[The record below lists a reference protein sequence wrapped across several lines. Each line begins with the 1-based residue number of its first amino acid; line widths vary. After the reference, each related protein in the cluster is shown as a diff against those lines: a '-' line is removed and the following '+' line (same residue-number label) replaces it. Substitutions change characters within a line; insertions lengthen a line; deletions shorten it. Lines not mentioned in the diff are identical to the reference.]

1 MIKIILVDD
10 HAVFRKALSFVLAHQ
25 EDMQVVAQA
34 GTLHDAREVLHDNPV
49 DIAVV
54 DLSLP
59 DGDGV
64 DLIRDLRH
72 ANPHAAILVLSAS
85 DRRRDFAR
93 AVEAGA
99 SGICQKTADVNDVLS
114 AIRRLAHGESLL
126 GPAEVIDYLR
136 MAGEERQRD
145 WAAQGRLSQLT
156 RREREVLI
164 ALADGLSD
172 KDIGE
177 RLAVSPETIRS
188 HMVSIFA
195 KLNVDSRLQALLFAM
210 RHGAINLDQ
219 LSARSG
225 EMPNVAPGG
234 SHHNA
239 EPPPQRVVRRSHGR
253 SPA

>member
-1 MIKIILVDD
+1 MIKIMLVDD

-25 EDMQVVAQA
+25 DDMEVVSQA
-34 GTLHDAREVLHDNPV
+34 GTLRDARETLHEHAV

-64 DLIRDLRH
+64 DLIRDLRR

-99 SGICQKTADVNDVLS
+99 SGICQKTADVNEVLG
-114 AIRRLAHGESLL
+114 AIRRLAQGEALL

-156 RREREVLI
+156 RREREVLV

-172 KDIGE
+172 KEIGE

-210 RHGAINLDQ
+210 RHGAVSLDQ
-219 LSARSG
+219 LNTASTDMPYPTYGRSRHKG
-225 EMPNVAPGG
+225 DE
-234 SHHNA
+234 
-239 EPPPQRVVRRSHGR
+239 PPQRTRRPHDR
-253 SPA
+253 SSA

>member
-1 MIKIILVDD
+1 MIRIMLVDD

-25 EDMQVVAQA
+25 EDMQVIGQA
-34 GTLHDAREVLHDNPV
+34 GTLREAREALHDHPV

-64 DLIRDLRH
+64 DLIRDLRR

-99 SGICQKTADVNDVLS
+99 SGICQKTADVNEVLGS
-114 AIRRLAHGESLL
+114 IRRLAQGEALL

-136 MAGEERQRD
+136 MAGEDRQRD

-156 RREREVLI
+156 RREREVLV

-172 KDIGE
+172 KEIGE

-195 KLNVDSRLQALLFAM
+195 KLNVESRLQALLFAM
-210 RHGAINLDQ
+210 RHGAISLDQ
-219 LSARSG
+219 LITGSAETSNAASDRSRRP
-225 EMPNVAPGG
+225 E
-234 SHHNA
+234 
-239 EPPPQRVVRRSHGR
+239 EQPPQRSRRPHDR
-253 SPA
+253 SLA

>member
-1 MIKIILVDD
+1 MISIMLVDD

-25 EDMQVVAQA
+25 EDMRVVAQA
-34 GTLHDAREVLHDNPV
+34 GTLREARETLRDQPV

-64 DLIRDLRH
+64 DLIRDLRR

-99 SGICQKTADVNDVLS
+99 SGICQKTADVTEVLS
-114 AIRRLAHGESLL
+114 AIRRLAQGEALL
-126 GPAEVIDYLR
+126 GPTEIIDYLR

-172 KDIGE
+172 KEIGE

-195 KLNVDSRLQALLFAM
+195 KLNVESRLQALLFAM

-219 LSARSG
+219 LSAASS
-225 EMPNVAPGG
+225 EKPNVDATTSTHPIT
-234 SHHNA
+234 
-239 EPPPQRVVRRSHGR
+239 EPVHPMRRSHNR